1 MVTNI
6 QDIIL
11 PHDGGLSFCIFH
23 FVYYNVIMRKLTFH
37 PFFDNFV

>member
-11 PHDGGLSFCIFH
+11 PHDGVFLYFSFCT
-23 FVYYNVIMRKLTFH
+23 VYYNVIMRKLTFR